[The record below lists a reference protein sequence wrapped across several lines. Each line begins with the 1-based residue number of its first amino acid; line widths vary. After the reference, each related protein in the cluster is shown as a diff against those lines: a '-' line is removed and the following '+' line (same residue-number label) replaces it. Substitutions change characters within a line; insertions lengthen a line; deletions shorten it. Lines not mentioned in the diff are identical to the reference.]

1 MKRTLLVLFYSLMSV
16 MLYGQGF
23 AVSADKMNVVY
34 IGVDNPLTIVAEGYK
49 CDQLEVSC
57 ESGTILKTGNCEYNI
72 APVQEGAI
80 EIEVKARTSSG
91 VKRIGTKK
99 FRAKLI
105 PSPTARIAGR
115 SSGLIPTAIFK
126 VQSGISTYI
135 DGFDFESRFRVTRF
149 KVEFFREQKLLYSC
163 VTTGPYFDRLT
174 RDQMNKLKP
183 GDHVSV
189 TDIKALGPD
198 SRERALNNI
207 ELTLN

>member
-1 MKRTLLVLFYSLMSV
+1 MKEILFIFWGILMPV
-16 MLYGQGF
+16 VLYGQGF
-23 AVSADKMNVVY
+23 AVSAEKMNVVY

-57 ESGTILKTGNCEYNI
+57 ESGTIRKTENCEYNI
-72 APVQEGAI
+72 APVREGAI

-91 VKRIGTKK
+91 VKQIGTKK
-99 FRAKLI
+99 FRVKLI

-115 SSGLIPTAIFK
+115 SSGLILAAIFK
-126 VQSGISTYI
+126 VQLGVSTFI
-135 DGFDFESRFRVTRF
+135 DGFDFESRFRVARF

-163 VTTGPYFDRLT
+163 VTAGPYFDKPT

-189 TDIKALGPD
+189 TDIKAVGPD
-198 SRERALNNI
+198 ARERTLNNI